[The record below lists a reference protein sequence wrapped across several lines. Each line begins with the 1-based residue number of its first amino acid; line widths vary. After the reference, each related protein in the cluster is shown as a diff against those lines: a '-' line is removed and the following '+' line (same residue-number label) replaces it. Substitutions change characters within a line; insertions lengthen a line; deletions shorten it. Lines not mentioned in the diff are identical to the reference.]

1 MSHNDAVRIAALTLA
16 VVDQQQELSAD
27 VDGERVWFRFPLGIP
42 VQARVE
48 AFLPLALQEAMV
60 RGVPVLIDPACTLS
74 QRIATQLPRL
84 QRILCSWNDE
94 DFHPVVIDA
103 REAPHQA
110 GNDMVLSAYSGGIDS
125 TYTYVRHRE
134 SISHLLLVQGFD
146 GESDDDSWQQNVA
159 ARRAFAEA
167 EGKTLI
173 PVASNVRRFIDQ
185 RRLSWGVCHGSLL
198 GALGVTL
205 AARTFYLPS
214 SFTYNELFPWG
225 SHPMLDPLWSS
236 EWTTVEHHGLEASR
250 TTKTAAIADQQTAL
264 DFLQVCWRGVAG
276 NCGNCPKC
284 VRTSL
289 ALHLLGKTSARL
301 PAYRDA
307 SQLRWLKPGNHA
319 SMAFT
324 EDLIQFSLR
333 HGAGDIA
340 RTLRRY
346 RQRFLLKYHASELV
360 KLLFG
365 NITRALARR
374 LWPRDW
380 HGDRAKLQA
389 TRSWLLS

>member
-1 MSHNDAVRIAALTLA
+1 MTDTDAVRIAALTLT
-16 VVDQQQELSAD
+16 VVDQQQELSAE
-27 VDGERVWFRFPLGIP
+27 VDGERVWFRFPLDIP

-60 RGVPVLIDPACTLS
+60 RGVPVVIDPAVTVS
-74 QRIATQLPRL
+74 SRVASQLPAL

-94 DFHPVVIDA
+94 DFHPVAIDT
-103 REAPHQA
+103 RDAPHLH
-110 GNDMVLSAYSGGIDS
+110 GNAMVLSAYSGGIDS
-125 TYTYVRHRE
+125 SYTYACHRQA
-134 SISHLLLVQGFD
+134 ISHLLLVQGFD
-146 GESDDDSWQQNVA
+146 GDSDADSWQQNVA
-159 ARRAFAEA
+159 ARHAFANA
-167 EGKTLI
+167 EGKILI

-205 AARTFYLPS
+205 AARTFYIPS

-236 EWTTVEHHGLEASR
+236 EWTTVVHHGLEASR
-250 TTKTAAIADQQTAL
+250 TAKTAAIADQQTVL

-301 PAYRDA
+301 PAYHG
-307 SQLRWLKPGNHA
+307 SHQLRWLKPGNHA

-324 EDLIQFSLR
+324 EDLIQFSLH
-333 HGAGDIA
+333 HGADGIA
-340 RTLRRY
+340 RTLRQY
-346 RQRFLLKYHASELV
+346 RRRFLLKYHASELA

-365 NITRALARR
+365 NSARALARR
-374 LWPRDW
+374 LWPKTW
-380 HGDRAKLQA
+380 HHDRARLQA